1 MINIST
7 VPENRQGSLKLHY
20 ATLPPNKNPIK
31 LGNYLHPIQGGF
43 LCATRAHFL
52 PK

>member
-20 ATLPPNKNPIK
+20 ATLPPNKNLIK